1 MSLADVE
8 RMLDEIWALAYVRAV
23 AFVLGSVIV
32 AKLGDWIITRG
43 VMRFARS
50 ARTPL
55 DERVV
60 ELLSRPIFISV
71 VLVGLNLATYELT
84 FDEPYRFIT
93 KGIIQTLV
101 IIVWTV
107 AAIRLVGLVF
117 RRMNESERVGW
128 VNDRTLP
135 LVSNG
140 FKVIILGLTFYF
152 LFLAWHINPSAW
164 LASAGIIG
172 ITLGLAAQESLGNL
186 FGGFSIM
193 LDAPYKVGD
202 FVVLAGGERGQV
214 TQIGLRS
221 TRILTREGVEIT
233 LPNSQIA
240 NAQITNESG
249 GPAPKQRIHAEIGVA
264 YGSDIDYVSDVLLDA
279 AYSVEWITHDP
290 EPRVRFMQFGDSSLV
305 FHVMVWIDDPL
316 YRLRCIDQLNRA
328 IYKGLA
334 EAGITIPFPQRDL
347 WLKQWPATGSAAPP
361 ASDPTA
367 DGENGGSD

>member
-1 MSLADVE
+1 MSLAE
-8 RMLDEIWALAYVRAV
+8 IQRLIGEIWAIAYIRA
-23 AFVLGSVIV
+23 ATFVLASVIV
-32 AKLGDWIITRG
+32 AKLADWIITRG

-50 ARTPL
+50 SRTPL

-60 ELLSRPIFISV
+60 ELLHRPIFLSV
-71 VLVGLNLATYELT
+71 VFAGLHLATYELT
-84 FDEPYRFIT
+84 LGPPYRFIT
-93 KGIIQTLV
+93 ESIIQTLV
-101 IIVWTV
+101 VIVWTV
-107 AAIRLVGLVF
+107 AAVRLVSFIF
-117 RRMNESERVGW
+117 RRLSESERVDW
-128 VNDRTLP
+128 VSDRTLP

-140 FKVIILGLTFYF
+140 FKVIILALTVYF
-152 LFLAWHINPSAW
+152 LFLAWHIDPTAW

-172 ITLGLAAQESLGNL
+172 IALGLAAQESLGNL

-193 LDAPYKVGD
+193 LDAPYRVGD

-221 TRILTREGVEIT
+221 TRILTRDGIEIT
-233 LPNSQIA
+233 LPNAQIA

-249 GPAPKQRIHAEIGVA
+249 GPAPKQRVRAEIGVA
-264 YGSDIDYVSDVLLDA
+264 YGSDIDHVTDVLTA
-279 AYSVEWITHDP
+279 AAESVEWVTDDP
-290 EPRVRFMQFGDSSLV
+290 APRVRFMEFGDSSLV
-305 FHVMVWIDDPL
+305 FHVLVWIDDPL
-316 YRLRCIDQLNRA
+316 YRLRCLDHLNRA

-367 DGENGGSD
+367 DGDNGGSD